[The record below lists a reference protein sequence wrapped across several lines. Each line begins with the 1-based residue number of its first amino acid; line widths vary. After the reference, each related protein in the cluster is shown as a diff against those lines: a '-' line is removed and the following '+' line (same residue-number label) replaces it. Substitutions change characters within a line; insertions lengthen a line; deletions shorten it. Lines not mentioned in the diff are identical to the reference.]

1 MSQFVQLTVY
11 GLANGAVLALAALG
25 FVLIYKATSVINFAQ
40 GDLLLVGAYLF
51 YFAFVVFQLPLV
63 AAVIAGVAAA
73 ALLGIAIER
82 LVLRPLIGQDP
93 IAVIMVSIGLSV
105 VLKNIVTMFYGIQ
118 PVGRQPRVLPT
129 GTVSIAGATVPLNRI
144 AAIAVALLVLAAF
157 TAFFRW
163 SRHGI
168 AMRAVADDQ
177 QAALAQGISVRR
189 VFAMAWALA
198 AVSALAGG
206 VLLANIDTLSGNL
219 STYGLIVF
227 PVVILGGL
235 DSVPGTIVGGAVIG
249 LVNAYADRLFAGAS
263 EWVPY
268 VVLLLILLLR
278 PYGLFGQPRIERV

>member
-40 GDLLLVGAYLF
+40 GELLLVGGYLF

-82 LVLRPLIGQDP
+82 LVLRPLIGEDP
-93 IAVIMVSIGLSV
+93 IAVIMVTIGLAV

-118 PVGRQPRVLPT
+118 PVDRQPRVLPT
-129 GTVSIAGATVPLNRI
+129 GTVSILGATVPLNRL

-263 EWVPY
+263 EWLPY
-268 VVLLLILLLR
+268 VVLLLILLVR